1 MCSTS
6 RKDDSKSYDFGGLG
20 KCMEGGVAA
29 KLPESLLVG
38 QDAEDSRFTLAK

>member
-6 RKDDSKSYDFGGLG
+6 RKVDSKSYDFGGLG